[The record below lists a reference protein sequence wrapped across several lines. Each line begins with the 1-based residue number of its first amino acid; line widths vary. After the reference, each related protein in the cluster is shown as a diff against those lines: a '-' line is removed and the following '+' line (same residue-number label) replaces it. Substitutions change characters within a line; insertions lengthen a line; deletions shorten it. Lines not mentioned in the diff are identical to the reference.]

1 MARPTKRTLKGI
13 ALRGNVYHARL
24 TIPKDVRGS
33 LDLYEFTQSLETSD
47 LRVAKIRGETCIRD
61 WKRQITK
68 ARGLASPISE
78 ALVWKKEL
86 NRAKEEYQPRYKGD
100 YSPIE
105 DVLSKQIDDTE
116 ETEGYNKAKAF
127 SDTVQGI
134 SLPSDSL
141 VLAYMETRT
150 VNSRSAQQEQTRI
163 GYGTEAFPTFPINK
177 QQVNHWAATLL
188 QKYTHGTAKS
198 IINNNAQYYQYLL
211 DMGHLNPDLTNPFK
225 DARLSTGGGRKTD
238 SDSKRIPWTANQ
250 VTHLINA
257 CVAKGDVE
265 LLNITLLAAHTGAR
279 VEELATLLVSSIHL
293 SATIPHFKITKSKT
307 NAGLRNVPVHPYIY
321 PLLEH
326 MVNQSTNEFLFSHL
340 KMTVHQER
348 SSAISKRF
356 GRLKTKLGFG
366 ANQVFHSFRHTAMT
380 MFEQAGVNE
389 NIAMDIVGHE
399 KPNLTFG
406 HYSGGTSMEQKYDA
420 ICTSIHFSFHTTP
433 VLTMTLIKTVSPQTI
448 DGI

>member
-127 SDTVQGI
+127 SNTVQGV
-134 SLPSDSL
+134 SLPSDLL
-141 VLAYMETRT
+141 VAAYMETRT

-250 VTHLINA
+250 VTHLIEECA
-257 CVAKGDVE
+257 AKGDVE
-265 LLNITLLAAHTGAR
+265 LLYITLLAAHTGAR
-279 VEELATLLVSSIHL
+279 IEELASLLVSSIHL
-293 SATIPHFKITKSKT
+293 NSAFPYFTITKSKT
-307 NAGLRNVPVHPYIY
+307 NAGLRDVPIHPYIY
-321 PLLEH
+321 TLLET
-326 MVNQSTNEFLFSHL
+326 MVNQSTNKYLFPDL
-340 KMTVHQER
+340 TMTNHNER
-348 SSAISKRF
+348 SSAISKKF
-356 GRLKTKLGFG
+356 GRLKAKLGYG
-366 ANQVFHSFRHTAMT
+366 PNQVFHSFRHTTMT
-380 MFEQAGVNE
+380 MLEQAGVRE
-389 NIAMDIVGHE
+389 NIAMDIVGHG
-399 KPNLTFG
+399 KLTLTFG
-406 HYSGGTSMEQKYDA
+406 HYSGGTSMEQRYEA
-420 ICTSIHFSFHTTP
+420 ICKSIDFSFHNIP
-433 VLTMTLIKTVSPQTI
+433 ISGLI
-448 DGI
+448 G